1 MCRKVASENKEHNQ
15 PREVNINNIQNLKK
29 EDNTNKKLKE
39 QKISQHYNTIGKLIS
54 KKLIKNKSVPKF
66 RKYTIQNSL
75 ENQNLSFYFVKKNL
89 LKQSSN
95 KALLLMNEKLKS
107 KNKDKL
113 NSSPNSYSPLNSSK
127 LIKKFTD
134 KEI

>member
-1 MCRKVASENKEHNQ
+1 MASENKEHNK

-95 KALLLMNEKLKS
+95 KALFLMNEKLKS

-134 KEI
+134 K

>member
-1 MCRKVASENKEHNQ
+1 MASENKEHNQ

-95 KALLLMNEKLKS
+95 KALFLMNEKLKS

-134 KEI
+134 K